1 MVSVVIPTYNR
12 ARFIAK
18 AIASVLD
25 QTYRDFEIIVVDDGS
40 TDQTQEK
47 LESYGDRI
55 ITHSYTPNRGVSYAR
70 NRGIDLARGTYIAF
84 LDSDDFWKP
93 EKLKK
98 QMEFL
103 ENHPEYSIVATQCLV
118 NLIDEDLNTIKYLEK
133 NELHHELTYAKIFQ
147 RPFIMPSS
155 ILMKKECFDVVGNFD
170 ENRRVLEDI
179 DLYLRLAQ
187 KYKIGFINEPLT
199 VFTRGHEKDRRES
212 LEVRC
217 NRLEV
222 SEKNYNPELIPK
234 RLYKKRISSL
244 HAHIGKHYIRRGE
257 IQKGRQALTKALAVD
272 WRNVR
277 AIKHYLATI
286 GKSDSWM

>member
-1 MVSVVIPTYNR
+1 MPTVSVVIPAYNR
-12 ARFIAK
+12 ARFITT
-18 AIASVLD
+18 AIDSVLD

-55 ITHSYTPNRGVSYAR
+55 INHSYTPNRGVSYAR
-70 NRGIDLARGTYIAF
+70 NRGIELAQGKYIAF
-84 LDSDDFWKP
+84 LDSDDYWLP
-93 EKLKK
+93 EKLQK
-98 QMEFL
+98 QTEFFR
-103 ENHPEYSIVATQCLV
+103 NNPEYSIVATQCLV
-118 NLIDEDLNTIKYLEK
+118 NVIDDDLNTIKYIEK
-133 NELHHELTYAKIFQ
+133 DELHHQLTYAKIFL

-155 ILMKKECFDVVGNFD
+155 ILMEKECFNVVGDFD

-199 VFTRGHEKDRRES
+199 VFTRGHEKERRES
-212 LEVRC
+212 LSVRL

-222 SEKNYNPELIPK
+222 SEKNYNPDLIPK

-244 HAHIGKHYIRRGE
+244 HAHIGKHYVRQGE
-257 IQKGRQALTKALAVD
+257 IQKGRDSLAKALAAD
-272 WRNVR
+272 WRNLR
-277 AIKHYLATI
+277 AMKHYLSTLW
-286 GKSDSWM
+286 KSD